1 MARDRQRAKA
11 RRKRQE
17 GSPPKKRD
25 KRAKSFDETSA
36 GGPRDVGAEEPRLDG
51 ETPVPDPLKDS
62 SPWVDEAKLA
72 EMGADVPPPGEEVE
86 ALPSEPFY
94 RSDPDEPLTGPGMV
108 DERAPLPDEDSY
120 DDDYDRAPDE
130 VEGDLLPAGAADR
143 ANLDPAVAEEQHAS
157 GATVRTER
165 RQRGRVG
172 TFLGH
177 VVDELRRVQWPDRRQ
192 VGQGTAVTLGFV
204 VLAGGYL
211 GLMDAIWKPLIEA
224 IL

>member
-11 RRKRQE
+11 RRKRAE
-17 GSPPKKRD
+17 GPPPKKRD
-25 KRAKSFDETSA
+25 KRNRPNAPLE
-36 GGPRDVGAEEPRLDG
+36 GA
-51 ETPVPDPLKDS
+51 TPAPDPLEDS
-62 SPWVDEAKLA
+62 SPYVDEAQLA
-72 EMGADVPPPGEEVE
+72 EAGADVPPPGETV
-86 ALPSEPFY
+86 
-94 RSDPDEPLTGPGMV
+94 
-108 DERAPLPDEDSY
+108 
-120 DDDYDRAPDE
+120 DDDLAGADVPPAGETVDDELAEAPAEASVPEWFEEEGEDFERAPDE
-130 VEGDLLPAGAADR
+130 VEGDLLPSGVTDR
-143 ANLDPAVAEEQHAS
+143 ANLDPAVAEEHHAS

-165 RQRGRVG
+165 KQRGRVL

-177 VVDELRRVQWPDRRQ
+177 VVDELRRVQWPNRRQ